1 MFMEEI
7 IPILL
12 RLFQKIKDE
21 RSLLNSFCVVS
32 IILILKPD
40 KGSPK
45 KKFIDQYHAWTQM
58 QKKSLTKH
66 YEMESNNITKG

>member
-7 IPILL
+7 LPILL
-12 RLFQKIKDE
+12 KLFQKIKDE
-21 RSLLNSFCVVS
+21 RWLLNSFCVVS

-45 KKFIDQYHAWTQM
+45 KKFIHQYHAWTQM
-58 QKKSLTKH
+58 QKSP
-66 YEMESNNITKG
+66 